1 MFRPAF
7 TLIELLVV
15 IAIIAILAAML
26 LPAVGMVRESA
37 RSTHCANNLRQIGL
51 AHVGYAND
59 WDGNLIPVADQNDS
73 DNWYLRVAPYLV
85 DKAVN
90 AANTDHTVANGCP
103 SFWALRERIYGSA
116 WSYTIFSYGA
126 NLLPGYPADRSSTFL
141 SWNAAGGGMKTFAYA
156 SITKPTERALT
167 MDAAYCYVGATVTW
181 SGGNIPG
188 LQVNGTTNAEG
199 LIARHR
205 GKNRVVFYDGH
216 VDARSPIDAQLA
228 LSVP

>member
-37 RSTHCANNLRQIGL
+37 RSTHCGNNLRQIGL

-59 WDGNLIPVADQNDS
+59 WDGYLIPVAELNDS

-90 AANTDHTVANGCP
+90 AANTDRTVANGCP
-103 SFWALRERIYGSA
+103 SFWALRDRIYGSA

-126 NLLPGYPADRSSTFL
+126 NMLPGFPANRSSTFL
-141 SWNAAGGGMKTFAYA
+141 SWNATGGGMKIFA
-156 SITKPTERALT
+156 
-167 MDAAYCYVGATVTW
+167 
-181 SGGNIPG
+181 
-188 LQVNGTTNAEG
+188 
-199 LIARHR
+199 
-205 GKNRVVFYDGH
+205 
-216 VDARSPIDAQLA
+216 
-228 LSVP
+228 